1 MKTDRLKCL
10 IIMDGFGKPENP
22 EVSAIRKDNTKYLQS
37 LAQKYPNILLNA
49 SEESVGLPE
58 GQTGTSDVGHLT
70 IGTGRV
76 KYQPLVEINRA
87 IKSGE
92 FFQNK
97 ELLWAIEN
105 AKKEGRALHLMG
117 IPTDGGVH
125 GHIEHLKVLIKMC
138 AENGLKDNVFIHYF
152 TDGRDTPVK
161 SAKKY
166 LKQIED
172 TISQYG
178 CGKIATIIGRVYALD
193 RDKNW
198 DRVEL
203 AYNAMVFADGI
214 KETNCEE
221 AINNAYS
228 RGETDEFI
236 MPIVITDE
244 AGEPVGKVKKF
255 DSVIS
260 YNYRADRE
268 KQLAKAFD
276 DGNDLDFGTKDLK
289 LSYVCM
295 TNYDE
300 SLDFCKVAFPPKKMQ
315 NILSEVLSARG
326 YKQLKVAETEKY
338 PYVTFAFNDGRLDEY
353 ENEDRILIN
362 SVKMKSYAARPEMS
376 AYEVAAATVDGI
388 NKKEYDVVIVNF
400 ANCDMVG
407 HSGDMDAARKAVAVV
422 DECVKIVVEAVLAQD
437 GIVLL
442 TADHGNADCMIL
454 EDGTPCSSHTKALV
468 PFYLI
473 DNLNTYK
480 LKETGTLADVAP
492 TLLKLLGEEIPS
504 EMTGVPL
511 F

>member
-203 AYNAMVFADGI
+203 AYNAMVFG
-214 KETNCEE
+214 TF
-221 AINNAYS
+221 
-228 RGETDEFI
+228 RG
-236 MPIVITDE
+236 
-244 AGEPVGKVKKF
+244 
-255 DSVIS
+255 
-260 YNYRADRE
+260 
-268 KQLAKAFD
+268 L
-276 DGNDLDFGTKDLK
+276 
-289 LSYVCM
+289 
-295 TNYDE
+295 
-300 SLDFCKVAFPPKKMQ
+300 
-315 NILSEVLSARG
+315 
-326 YKQLKVAETEKY
+326 
-338 PYVTFAFNDGRLDEY
+338 
-353 ENEDRILIN
+353 
-362 SVKMKSYAARPEMS
+362 
-376 AYEVAAATVDGI
+376 
-388 NKKEYDVVIVNF
+388 
-400 ANCDMVG
+400 
-407 HSGDMDAARKAVAVV
+407 
-422 DECVKIVVEAVLAQD
+422 
-437 GIVLL
+437 
-442 TADHGNADCMIL
+442 
-454 EDGTPCSSHTKALV
+454 CSHYHNQQ
-468 PFYLI
+468 F
-473 DNLNTYK
+473 
-480 LKETGTLADVAP
+480 
-492 TLLKLLGEEIPS
+492 
-504 EMTGVPL
+504 
-511 F
+511 